1 MEEPQSGAPITRF
14 FCPALPPS
22 VQMELRK
29 KWAARYGRL
38 VRSPSGKWTRMASSL
53 LLQTTD
59 GHQDDGD
66 DSSFHPDATSD
77 GSSSESS
84 ESSTEDN
91 LDDHSL
97 PVVNVPRVLT
107 FVAQFVWALVVI
119 LLMQVVVAIVSAYY
133 MTSESAIAIFL
144 KNHNFITE
152 DTADWMEE
160 KMQVYD
166 VHSAVDFLAVSTSC
180 RRPPHVSSFFVV
192 AEELLIGNCPGAIGA
207 LVVRLSLQMIVRW
220 LEPVLFPLVRS
231 IMTVVALHCII
242 SDDDNDD
249 ALGRAADSVSL

>member
-22 VQMELRK
+22 VQMELQK

-119 LLMQVVVAIVSAYY
+119 LLMQVVVVSPAA
-133 MTSESAIAIFL
+133 SLARVFKHICL
-144 KNHNFITE
+144 PN
-152 DTADWMEE
+152 
-160 KMQVYD
+160 QVR
-166 VHSAVDFLAVSTSC
+166 VVLQQLHALAVHKGQPGTRLTSSTATLP
-180 RRPPHVSSFFVV
+180 R
-192 AEELLIGNCPGAIGA
+192 
-207 LVVRLSLQMIVRW
+207 
-220 LEPVLFPLVRS
+220 
-231 IMTVVALHCII
+231 
-242 SDDDNDD
+242 
-249 ALGRAADSVSL
+249 

>member
-1 MEEPQSGAPITRF
+1 MRGRSQARLLPASFAPVSHRLYRWN
-14 FCPALPPS
+14 CG
-22 VQMELRK
+22 R
-29 KWAARYGRL
+29 RGRL
-38 VRSPSGKWTRMASSL
+38 ATDASSKVLAANGLGWHL
-53 LLQTTD
+53 LCSSKPED

-97 PVVNVPRVLT
+97 PVVNMPRVLT

-119 LLMQVVVAIVSAYY
+119 LLMQVVVAIVSGYY
-133 MTSESAIAIFL
+133 VTSESAIAIFL

-207 LVVRLSLQMIVRW
+207 LVVRLSLADDRS
-220 LEPVLFPLVRS
+220 LVGACSLPSRS
-231 IMTVVALHCII
+231 VHNDISSIALHHF
-242 SDDDNDD
+242 
-249 ALGRAADSVSL
+249 